1 MSELSHDFL
10 KPVLHGQAIC
20 IDGTLGYG
28 RDTRFFLDQGVR
40 QVFAYEIQP
49 DLLEN
54 TTKQIEDPRLAARGW
69 SHDQM
74 GHDLKSLKGKVD
86 AVVFNFGFDPH
97 TLEGI
102 VTHPSS
108 SLKAVQS
115 AVELLRIKGRL
126 ALVFYP
132 HPEGVQEQEM
142 IFQWLKSQNG
152 LETTYISHPFKQNS
166 PSLLCIEKR
175 HLPRAVQQV

>member
-10 KPVLHGQAIC
+10 EPVLHPQAIC

-28 RDTRFFLDQGVR
+28 RDSRFFLDHKAR

-49 DLLEN
+49 GLLEN
-54 TTKQIEDPRLAARGW
+54 AVKEIDDPRLHAWGK

-74 GHDLKSLKGKVD
+74 GEDLKSLKGRVD
-86 AVVFNFGFDPH
+86 AVVFNFGYDPH
-97 TLEGI
+97 TLEG
-102 VTHPSS
+102 VATRSSS
-108 SLKAVQS
+108 SLKTVQS
-115 AVELLRIKGRL
+115 AIELLRIKGRI

-132 HPEGVQEQEM
+132 HPDGVQEQET
-142 IFQWLKSQNG
+142 IFQWLKSQDG
-152 LETTYISHPFKQNS
+152 LETTYISHPFKSNS

-175 HLPRAVQQV
+175 HIPRAVPQV